1 MTELDLYKFVTNN
14 SVEYHWHKEHK
25 RNEESDEKT
34 EVLLFVN
41 ILDIAEFNKMLGTHI
56 LDEEGLDCIMK
67 QGYFVFKMK
76 YICEHFDIELINVFT
91 DKEA

>member
-1 MTELDLYKFVTNN
+1 MTELELYKFVTNN
-14 SVEYHWHKEHK
+14 SVEYHWHKEHNGK
-25 RNEESDEKT
+25 HEDDKT
-34 EVLLFVN
+34 EVLLFVD
-41 ILDIAEFNKMLGTHI
+41 ILYIAEFNKMLGTHI
-56 LDEEGLDCIMK
+56 LDEEGLDCTMK